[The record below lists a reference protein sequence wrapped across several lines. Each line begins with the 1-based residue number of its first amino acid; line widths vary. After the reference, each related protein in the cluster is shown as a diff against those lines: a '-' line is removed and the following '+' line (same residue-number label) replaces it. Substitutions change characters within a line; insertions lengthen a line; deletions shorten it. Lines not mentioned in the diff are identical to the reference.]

1 MALGA
6 GAGAIAC
13 SGGGAKQKAEAPESS
28 PSASAS
34 EAAGPTPP
42 ATPGCPKELIVELAS
57 ITVWKLPGGT
67 TIAFKS
73 GMMIDADGAPK
84 AYHQEDGKALDL
96 LANAGEEGRWTSLV
110 TDTGKPSGKPIVQGK
125 SDPAPGYFV
134 STTALFDK
142 NKPAKNPARY
152 VDASTIQYIALP
164 PDAKE
169 WGAKLGDF
177 VVVLNAKNGRLAYAI
192 FADIGP
198 PAKLGEG
205 SIALADALGIES
217 NPKSGGLPFGV
228 VYGIFVGSGNGSP
241 RKAADIEAEGK
252 RLFDAMGG
260 RKALAT
266 CFRSQ

>member
-1 MALGA
+1 MALCV

-13 SGGGAKQKAEAPESS
+13 GAGGAKQKAEAPESS
-28 PSASAS
+28 PSTSAS
-34 EAAGPTPP
+34 EP
-42 ATPGCPKELIVELAS
+42 ASQVPQTPGCPKELIVELAS
-57 ITVWKLPGGT
+57 VTVWKLPGGT
-67 TIAFKS
+67 AIAFKS

-96 LANAGEEGRWTSLV
+96 LANAGSEGQWTALV
-110 TDTGKPSGKPIVQGK
+110 TDTGKPGGKPIVQGRG
-125 SDPAPGYFV
+125 DPAPGYFV

-142 NKPAKNPARY
+142 NRPAKSPARY
-152 VDASTIQYIALP
+152 VDSTTIQYIALP

-205 SIALADALGIES
+205 SIALADAVGIEP
-217 NPKSGGLPFGV
+217 NPKTGGLPFGV
-228 VYGIFVGSGNGSP
+228 IYGVFIGSGNGMP
-241 RKAADIEAEGK
+241 RKPAEIDAEGK